1 VIENTLQFG
10 ASQTNGHGD
19 PELRTRLGLNGEPVV
34 LYAGTLE
41 NYQGLELLIE
51 AAPGV
56 RRDCARA
63 HFVIVGGTAS
73 QVAKL
78 QRTVR
83 RSRLERCFTLVPAVS
98 TTEVQRYYRIANVL
112 VTCRTRG
119 SNTPLKIYHY
129 LHAGKPI
136 VATAIRSHTQVL
148 DNETAEL
155 VEPTPPAIAAGI
167 VRVLQ
172 DKQRADM
179 LTAAAGRLAR
189 TRYDES
195 VSLNRLADLLG
206 RLGVHGDAFAAVN

>member
-1 VIENTLQFG
+1 
-10 ASQTNGHGD
+10 
-19 PELRTRLGLNGEPVV
+19 
-34 LYAGTLE
+34 
-41 NYQGLELLIE
+41 
-51 AAPGV
+51 
-56 RRDCARA
+56 
-63 HFVIVGGTAS
+63 
-73 QVAKL
+73 
-78 QRTVR
+78 
-83 RSRLERCFTLVPAVS
+83 VS

-119 SNTPLKIYHY
+119 SNTPLKIYHS